1 MPVAFV
7 LAFDEKSSFYLTQIS
22 KILKK
27 SKITFYDLKVKPHIT
42 LTSYKEIDVEIAQNR
57 LTQFCEELEPFKIQ
71 FSSIGYFPSEESVL
85 FLNPKA
91 NFELLN
97 IQQNLLKHFK
107 DYKPEFSSNEWI
119 PHCTLAMYV
128 SKKKISKAIDII
140 KNQITMT
147 REQPFYVSTDS
158 INIIDFKRDPLKIN
172 SIFEFKVKN
181 IGSF

>member
-7 LAFDEKSSFYLTQIS
+7 LTFDEKGSFSLNQIS
-22 KILKK
+22 KILKR

-42 LTSYKEIDVEIAQNR
+42 LTSYKEIDLEIAKNR
-57 LTQFCEELEPFKIQ
+57 LNQFCEELEPFNIQ

-85 FLNPKA
+85 FLNPKT

-97 IQQNLLKHFK
+97 VQQNLLRHFE
-107 DYKPEFSSNEWI
+107 DYKPEISSKNWI

-128 SKKKISKAIDII
+128 SKKKIGKAIDII

-158 INIIDFKRDPLKIN
+158 INIIDFEREPLKIN
-172 SIFEFKVKN
+172 SIFEFKLKN
-181 IGSF
+181 IGK